1 MVTVEQ
7 HHLLLD
13 ECKQWVTNLKEYKH
27 DIAILRSELYIFA
40 PGKTDHET
48 LKQIEHYHNQFHIQ
62 SINIHDLK
70 HEIKHHIQE
79 AEHHP
84 NFGHRIP
91 HHNMKEK
98 YDLLVKNLNNLKEEF
113 HSFINT

>member
-1 MVTVEQ
+1 MVTEEQ
-7 HHLLLD
+7 HHLLID
-13 ECKQWVTNLKEYKH
+13 ECKEWVSKLKELKEEV
-27 DIAILRSELYIFA
+27 AALRSELYVFA

-48 LKQIEHYHNQFHIQ
+48 LKGIEHFHNQFHVQ

-84 NFGHRIP
+84 NFGNRIP
-91 HHNMKEK
+91 HRHVKDHF
-98 YDLLVKNLNNLKEEF
+98 DLFTKVFNELKDEF
-113 HSFINT
+113 HQFIGR